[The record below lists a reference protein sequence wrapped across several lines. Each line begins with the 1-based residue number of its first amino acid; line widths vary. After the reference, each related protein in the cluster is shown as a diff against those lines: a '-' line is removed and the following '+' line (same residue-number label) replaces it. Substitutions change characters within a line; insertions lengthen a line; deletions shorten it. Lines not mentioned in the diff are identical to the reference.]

1 MKHISLCLRR
11 LTRPSVIST
20 LLAAV
25 VVAPLLTLSAA
36 AEDLKSPTLDKIMRT
51 KTITIGHRQ
60 DELPFSYV
68 TPDGV
73 VRGYSIEI
81 CQRIADH
88 VREALKLDALKIDY
102 VVATPA
108 TRFVLV
114 KSGKIDMECSA
125 TTNNAERREQVAFSY
140 PHFIT
145 ATRFVAKKSSG
156 LNSIKDLAGRTV
168 ASTTGTVNIEQ
179 LQNVNRQE
187 KLNISVL
194 ITKVNSEA
202 FTMVESNRASAFV
215 MDDVLLAAHVAFSAA
230 PGDYTISKDT
240 FGPPEPYGILL
251 PKGDVAFKTLVN
263 DALFKM
269 FTGGE
274 IETIYNRWFMSPLPP
289 DGRNFNLPLSPELKA
304 AFQEPKEYLQ

>member
-269 FTGGE
+269 FTSGE